1 MDYNYLSGYKLI
13 KGGFM
18 GVLGVVILLIAI
30 LVVLVII
37 FIALYNSIVSLRN
50 KVDNAWSQIDV
61 QLRKRFDLI
70 PNLVETVKGYAAHER
85 ETLEKVIAAR
95 QMGVNATSVKDQAQ
109 ADNMITGTLKSLFAV
124 AENYPNLKAD
134 AHFTKLM
141 EELQG
146 IESNIAFARQFY
158 NDMVMQFNT
167 KLQTFPGNIF
177 AGMFNFKIKDYFL
190 IEDSSAREP
199 VKVQFTDQK

>member
-1 MDYNYLSGYKLI
+1 MGILGGIIVLI
-13 KGGFM
+13 
-18 GVLGVVILLIAI
+18 VI
-30 LVVLVII
+30 LVVIVII
-37 FIALYNSIVSLRN
+37 FIGLYNSIVSLRN
-50 KVDNAWSQIDV
+50 RVDNALSQIDV

-85 ETLEKVIAAR
+85 ETLEKVIEAR
-95 QMGVNATSVKDQAQ
+95 QLGMNASGVKDQAQ

-177 AGMFNFKIKDYFL
+177 AGMFNFKIKEYFL
-190 IEDSSAREP
+190 IEDSAAREP
-199 VKVQFTDQK
+199 VKVQFTQQK

>member
-1 MDYNYLSGYKLI
+1 MGILGGIILI
-13 KGGFM
+13 
-18 GVLGVVILLIAI
+18 V
-30 LVVLVII
+30 VVLVVIVVI
-37 FIALYNSIVSLRN
+37 FIGLYNSIVSLRN
-50 KVDNAWSQIDV
+50 RVDNAWSQIDV

-85 ETLEKVIAAR
+85 ETLEKVIEAR
-95 QMGVNATSVKDQAQ
+95 QLGMNASSVKDQAQ
-109 ADNMITGTLKSLFAV
+109 ADNMISGTLKSLFAV
-124 AENYPNLKAD
+124 TENYPNLKAD

-167 KLQTFPGNIF
+167 RVQTFPGNIF

-190 IEDSSAREP
+190 VEESAAREP
-199 VKVQFTDQK
+199 VKVQFTQQQ

>member
-1 MDYNYLSGYKLI
+1 MGILGGIIILI
-13 KGGFM
+13 
-18 GVLGVVILLIAI
+18 VI
-30 LVVLVII
+30 LVVIVII
-37 FIALYNSIVSLRN
+37 FIGLYNSIVSLRN
-50 KVDNAWSQIDV
+50 KVDNSWSQIDV

-85 ETLEKVIAAR
+85 ETLEKVIEAR
-95 QMGVNATSVKDQAQ
+95 QMGVNASSVKDQAQ

-167 KLQTFPGNIF
+167 RIQTFPGNIF
-177 AGMFNFKIKDYFL
+177 AGMFSFKIKDYFL
-190 IEDSSAREP
+190 IDDSAAREP
-199 VKVQFTDQK
+199 VKVQFTEQK

>member
-1 MDYNYLSGYKLI
+1 MGIL
-13 KGGFM
+13 GGI
-18 GVLGVVILLIAI
+18 ILLIVI
-30 LVVLVII
+30 LVVIIII
-37 FIALYNSIVSLRN
+37 FIGLYNSIVSLRN

-85 ETLEKVIAAR
+85 ETLEKVIEAR
-95 QMGVNATSVKDQAQ
+95 QIGMNASSVKDQAQ

-134 AHFTKLM
+134 AHFMKLM

-146 IESNIAFARQFY
+146 IESNIAFARQFF

-167 KLQTFPGNIF
+167 KIQTFPGIIF

-190 IEDSSAREP
+190 IEDSAAREP
-199 VKVQFTDQK
+199 VKVQFTEQK

>member
-1 MDYNYLSGYKLI
+1 MGIL
-13 KGGFM
+13 GGI
-18 GVLGVVILLIAI
+18 ILLIVI
-30 LVVLVII
+30 LVVIVII
-37 FIALYNSIVSLRN
+37 FIGLYNSIVSLRN
-50 KVDNAWSQIDV
+50 RVDNAWSQIDV

-85 ETLEKVIAAR
+85 ETLEKVIEAR
-95 QMGVNATSVKDQAQ
+95 QMGMNATGVKDQAQ

-146 IESNIAFARQFY
+146 IESNIAFARQFF

-167 KLQTFPGNIF
+167 RIQTFPGNIF
-177 AGMFNFKIKDYFL
+177 AGMFGFKIKDYFL
-190 IEDSSAREP
+190 VEDSVAREP
-199 VKVQFTDQK
+199 VKVQFTEQK

>member
-1 MDYNYLSGYKLI
+1 MLAAILIPIIAVVVIIVIILLSGVGIYN
-13 KGGFM
+13 
-18 GVLGVVILLIAI
+18 AI
-30 LVVLVII
+30 VTM
-37 FIALYNSIVSLRN
+37 RN

-85 ETLEKVIAAR
+85 ETLEKVIEAR
-95 QMGVNATSVKDQAQ
+95 QLGMNATGVKDQAQ
-109 ADNMITGTLKSLFAV
+109 ADNVITGTLKSLFAV
-124 AENYPNLKAD
+124 VENYPNLKAD

-146 IESNIAFARQFY
+146 IEGNIAFARQFF

-167 KLQTFPGNIF
+167 KIQTFPGNIF

-190 IEDSSAREP
+190 IDDSAAREP
-199 VKVQFTDQK
+199 VKVQFTEQK

>member
-1 MDYNYLSGYKLI
+1 MGIL
-13 KGGFM
+13 GGIIIIIII
-18 GVLGVVILLIAI
+18 LVVIL
-30 LVVLVII
+30 II
-37 FIALYNSIVSLRN
+37 FIAIYNSIVSLRN

-85 ETLEKVIAAR
+85 ETLQKVIEAR
-95 QMGVNATSVKDQAQ
+95 QLGLNASSVKDQAQ
-109 ADNMITGTLKSLFAV
+109 GDNVITGTLKSLFAV

-167 KLQTFPGNIF
+167 RIQTFPGNVF
-177 AGMFNFKIKDYFL
+177 AGMFNFKAKDYFL
-190 IEDSSAREP
+190 VEESAAREP
-199 VKVQFTDQK
+199 VKVQFT

>member
-1 MDYNYLSGYKLI
+1 MGILGGIILI
-13 KGGFM
+13 
-18 GVLGVVILLIAI
+18 VVIL
-30 LVVLVII
+30 VVIVII
-37 FIALYNSIVSLRN
+37 FIGLYNSIVSLRN

-85 ETLEKVIAAR
+85 ETLEKVIEAR
-95 QMGVNATSVKDQAQ
+95 QLGMNAGNVKDQAQ

-141 EELQG
+141 EELEG
-146 IESNIAFARQFY
+146 IEGNIAFARQFY
-158 NDMVMQFNT
+158 NDIVMQFNT
-167 KLQTFPGNIF
+167 KIQTFPGNIF

-190 IEDSSAREP
+190 IDDSAAKEP
-199 VKVQFTDQK
+199 VKVQFTQQN

>member
-1 MDYNYLSGYKLI
+1 MGILGGIILI
-13 KGGFM
+13 IVIF
-18 GVLGVVILLIAI
+18 VVI
-30 LVVLVII
+30 VII
-37 FIALYNSIVSLRN
+37 FIGLYNSIVSLRN

-85 ETLEKVIAAR
+85 ETLEKVIEAR
-95 QMGVNATSVKDQAQ
+95 QMGVNASSVKDQAQ

-167 KLQTFPGNIF
+167 KIQTFPGNIF
-177 AGMFNFKIKDYFL
+177 AGMFNFKIRDYFL
-190 IEDSSAREP
+190 IEDSIAREP
-199 VKVQFTDQK
+199 VKVQFTEQK

>member
-1 MDYNYLSGYKLI
+1 MGFL
-13 KGGFM
+13 GGIIAL
-18 GVLGVVILLIAI
+18 VVVIVLI
-30 LVVLVII
+30 LII
-37 FIALYNSIVSLRN
+37 FIGLYNSIVSLRN

-95 QMGVNATSVKDQAQ
+95 QLGMGASGVKDQAQ

-146 IESNIAFARQFY
+146 IEGNIAFARQFY

-167 KLQTFPGNIF
+167 RLQTFPGNIF

-190 IEDSSAREP
+190 VEDSTAREP
-199 VKVQFTDQK
+199 VKVQFTQQK

>member
-1 MDYNYLSGYKLI
+1 MGILGGIILI
-13 KGGFM
+13 I
-18 GVLGVVILLIAI
+18 VI
-30 LVVLVII
+30 LVVIIII
-37 FIALYNSIVSLRN
+37 FIGLYNSIVSLRN

-85 ETLEKVIAAR
+85 ETLEKVIEAR
-95 QMGVNATSVKDQAQ
+95 QMGVNASSVKDQAQ

-158 NDMVMQFNT
+158 NDIIMQFNT
-167 KLQTFPGNIF
+167 KIQTFPGNIF
-177 AGMFNFKIKDYFL
+177 AGMFNFKIRDYFL
-190 IEDSSAREP
+190 IEDSVAREP
-199 VKVQFTDQK
+199 VKVQFTEQK

>member
-1 MDYNYLSGYKLI
+1 MGIL
-13 KGGFM
+13 GGI
-18 GVLGVVILLIAI
+18 ILLIVI
-30 LVVLVII
+30 LVVIVII
-37 FIALYNSIVSLRN
+37 FIGLYNSIVSLRN

-85 ETLEKVIAAR
+85 ETLEKVIEAR

-146 IESNIAFARQFY
+146 IEGNIAFARQFY

-199 VKVQFTDQK
+199 VKVQFTEQK

>member
-1 MDYNYLSGYKLI
+1 MGILGGIIILI
-13 KGGFM
+13 
-18 GVLGVVILLIAI
+18 VI
-30 LVVLVII
+30 LVVIVII
-37 FIALYNSIVSLRN
+37 FIGLYNSIVSLRN

-85 ETLEKVIAAR
+85 ETLEKVIEAR
-95 QMGVNATSVKDQAQ
+95 QLGMNASGVKDQAQ
-109 ADNMITGTLKSLFAV
+109 ADNVITGTLKSLFAV

-146 IESNIAFARQFY
+146 IEGNIAFARQFF

-167 KLQTFPGNIF
+167 KIQTFPGNIF
-177 AGMFNFKIKDYFL
+177 AGMFNFKIRDYFL
-190 IEDSSAREP
+190 VEDSVTREP
-199 VKVQFTDQK
+199 VKVQFTQQK

>member
-1 MDYNYLSGYKLI
+1 MGILGGIIILI
-13 KGGFM
+13 
-18 GVLGVVILLIAI
+18 VILVAI
-30 LVVLVII
+30 III
-37 FIALYNSIVSLRN
+37 FIGLYNSIVSLRN

-85 ETLEKVIAAR
+85 ETLEKVIQAR

-146 IESNIAFARQFY
+146 IEGNIAFARQFY

-190 IEDSSAREP
+190 IDDTAAREP
-199 VKVQFTDQK
+199 VKVQFTEPK